1 MSDPKTPKSAHPF
14 DADDGR
20 DLFDDLF
27 SVASATECTGL
38 IPAAPADEPE
48 VDSYSEIYDI
58 PLSHEKVNRGL
69 QNIKKTTETPG
80 IPD

>member
-1 MSDPKTPKSAHPF
+1 MSDPKTHKSAHPF
-14 DADDGR
+14 ERTTAA

-48 VDSYSEIYDI
+48 VDSYSEIYDTR
-58 PLSHEKVNRGL
+58 LAT
-69 QNIKKTTETPG
+69 KK
-80 IPD
+80 